1 MLSPSSINNNFK
13 DYRYHT
19 GYESNLD
26 VQKFEKMKNECLLL
40 LLSLSLNAV
49 CSFQYPAT
57 AIFQNPAKKSTLR
70 MSEPS
75 ENDLSY
81 LKVELTSYLEKR
93 KEVNADQLAQNEV
106 GKVVG
111 GTKGNKVLDYVSGS
125 PNKEVVIG
133 EAPEVFD
140 YDELTKYGFGYLV
153 SPIMDSGGR
162 TRMYTLMDMPI
173 PPPKKTLKRKKVPKL
188 VIDRDGTT
196 DSARYSGLK
205 MMQVADDE
213 EMGRQLAEA
222 QRKRKTGEAL
232 RPKLVEEDYVQ
243 PFAGKCGLMKI

>member
-93 KEVNADQLAQNEV
+93 KEVNADQLAQ
-106 GKVVG
+106 K
-111 GTKGNKVLDYVSGS
+111 
-125 PNKEVVIG
+125 
-133 EAPEVFD
+133 
-140 YDELTKYGFGYLV
+140 
-153 SPIMDSGGR
+153 
-162 TRMYTLMDMPI
+162 
-173 PPPKKTLKRKKVPKL
+173 
-188 VIDRDGTT
+188 
-196 DSARYSGLK
+196 
-205 MMQVADDE
+205 
-213 EMGRQLAEA
+213 
-222 QRKRKTGEAL
+222 
-232 RPKLVEEDYVQ
+232 
-243 PFAGKCGLMKI
+243 